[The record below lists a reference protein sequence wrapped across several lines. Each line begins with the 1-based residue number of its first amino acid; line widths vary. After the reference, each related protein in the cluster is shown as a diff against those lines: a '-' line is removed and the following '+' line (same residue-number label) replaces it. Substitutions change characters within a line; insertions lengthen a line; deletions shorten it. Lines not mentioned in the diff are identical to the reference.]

1 MAHSEV
7 MAMRISL
14 WLGLVTAA
22 CTTIAVAQPWGEGS
36 GPNLVENPGFE
47 QLTDD
52 GRPAQWSASQPVYS
66 IAGEPVRSG
75 AHSLQYANDDPGRYQ
90 LCEQRIDLEPGR
102 RYEVRAWVCT
112 EDVQGEDSG
121 ATICLEW
128 SDAAGEYLGGY
139 YPRGEKGDT
148 TEWTEVGGTSGRI
161 PKDATN
167 IRVICYV
174 RKEMTGT
181 AWWDDVS
188 VRPVRERPLKTLL
201 LRPNYRG
208 WVTDQGPDA
217 LEMRA
222 ELTLDDVEVLRG
234 DLALRLSLRPAAGG
248 EALASTE
255 MSDLTVPQTHLR
267 LPLPDLQPG
276 DYAART
282 ELVREDT
289 GEAIAS
295 EDWPI
300 VRRYGEEPTAWIDE
314 HNRLIV
320 DGEPFFPLGMY
331 WGSVSE
337 EQLET
342 YTEAPFNCL
351 MPYGSP
357 DEEGLDLIERYGLK
371 CLYSIKDFY
380 AGTKWAPDFIETVED
395 EEPAV
400 RRTVREYRDHPA
412 LLGWYIND
420 ERPLSMVDRLE
431 AHQQWVAEED
441 PNHPTWVV
449 LYQVRDVAGYV
460 RTFDAIGTDP
470 YPIPN
475 RSPAMA
481 GEWAE
486 LTREAVGDARP
497 IWMVPQV
504 HNWGVYRGYDDSRPP
519 TLEEVRSMT
528 WQCICEGADGLVY
541 YSWMD
546 LRRDETTP
554 FEERWPEVKAV
565 VEEVAEQIPVLL
577 SVEPRP
583 ELAVDAP
590 ETVHWTV
597 RTHKGTD
604 WLFLVNGEAEP
615 ARAVVRPAGPL
626 SQIAGEGLSV
636 RQMGRTFDLAPLE
649 VRIEEWRG

>member
-1 MAHSEV
+1 
-7 MAMRISL
+7 
-14 WLGLVTAA
+14 
-22 CTTIAVAQPWGEGS
+22 
-36 GPNLVENPGFE
+36 
-47 QLTDD
+47 
-52 GRPAQWSASQPVYS
+52 
-66 IAGEPVRSG
+66 
-75 AHSLQYANDDPGRYQ
+75 
-90 LCEQRIDLEPGR
+90 
-102 RYEVRAWVCT
+102 
-112 EDVQGEDSG
+112 
-121 ATICLEW
+121 
-128 SDAAGEYLGGY
+128 
-139 YPRGEKGDT
+139 
-148 TEWTEVGGTSGRI
+148 
-161 PKDATN
+161 
-167 IRVICYV
+167 
-174 RKEMTGT
+174 
-181 AWWDDVS
+181 
-188 VRPVRERPLKTLL
+188 
-201 LRPNYRG
+201 
-208 WVTDQGPDA
+208 
-217 LEMRA
+217 
-222 ELTLDDVEVLRG
+222 
-234 DLALRLSLRPAAGG
+234 
-248 EALASTE
+248 
-255 MSDLTVPQTHLR
+255 
-267 LPLPDLQPG
+267 
-276 DYAART
+276 
-282 ELVREDT
+282 
-289 GEAIAS
+289 
-295 EDWPI
+295 
-300 VRRYGEEPTAWIDE
+300 
-314 HNRLIV
+314 
-320 DGEPFFPLGMY
+320 
-331 WGSVSE
+331 
-337 EQLET
+337 
-342 YTEAPFNCL
+342 

-357 DEEGLDLIERYGLK
+357 DEEGLDLLERHGLK

-395 EEPAV
+395 EEPEV

-431 AHQQWVAEED
+431 AHQQWVAAED

-470 YPIPN
+470 YPIPS
-475 RSPAMA
+475 RPPAMA

-504 HNWGVYRGYDDSRPP
+504 HNWGIYRGYEDSRPP

-577 SVEPRP
+577 SVEPAP

-597 RTHKGTD
+597 RTHNGTD

-615 ARAVVRPAGPL
+615 ARAVVCPAGPL